1 MVIAKILPYHLH
13 IAVLKTLL
21 SKINAM
27 DILASRTNLHRKLG
41 LLRWLIPLGM
51 VLLVIGYEIG
61 PSRWIYYALG
71 FNIHLLA
78 GIILF
83 GTVGPLLAFLLIEL
97 LARWLIEKENAELH
111 AKLLDLAK
119 RKELEVSQ
127 ISDDTIQVL
136 FAAGL
141 LITNF
146 KSEQYDPSLINNSQ
160 IEVTEQALQDAIQRL
175 RSQIKITET
184 V

>member
-1 MVIAKILPYHLH
+1 M
-13 IAVLKTLL
+13 
-21 SKINAM
+21 
-27 DILASRTNLHRKLG
+27 
-41 LLRWLIPLGM
+41 
-51 VLLVIGYEIG
+51 VIGYEIG
-61 PSRWIYYALG
+61 PSRWIYFRFG
-71 FNIHLLA
+71 FSYHLA
-78 GIILF
+78 AEIILF
-83 GTVGPLLAFLLIEL
+83 GTVGPLLAFFLIEL
-97 LARWLIEKENAELH
+97 LDRWLVEKENAELH

-146 KSEQYDPSLINNSQ
+146 KSEQYDPSLINASQ

-175 RSQIKITET
+175 RSQIKITES